1 MPVDFLTAEQ
11 EKRYGRYTAEPDP
24 DQLARYFHLD
34 DADRALV
41 AQRRGDHN
49 RLGFALQ
56 LGTLR
61 FLGTFLADPT
71 DVPPGAIVYVA
82 KQIGVQHPVCVV
94 RYKERPATHREHAGE
109 IQRVYGYRDFH
120 QPAALLPFLRWLY
133 ARAWIS
139 AERPG
144 VLFDLATARLAE
156 HKILLP
162 GVSVLARSVARTR
175 DRAANRLWKMLAQM
189 PDARQRERLESLLVV
204 PEGARQTPFDRL
216 RRGPTRISGPSLVSA
231 LQRLEEFRALD
242 VGDFDLPRIPPG
254 RLKALARFAA
264 ATGTP
269 NLGRMPPDR
278 QIATLLAFARHFEI
292 VAMDEALDVLDALL
306 TDVNTQA
313 KREGKKSRLRT
324 LGDLDIAAIHL
335 RIVSGIVVDE
345 TCDLMKLRQ
354 EIFARI
360 PKDQVIQAMSAV
372 DDLTRPPDDAFFP
385 ELIERYGR
393 VRRFLPSLLKKV
405 CFQATQA
412 GKPLLQALQFLRDL
426 EEQRKPEMSKAPLD
440 VVSSA
445 WKRVVI
451 GKDKQVDRAAYTLC
465 VLQQL
470 QERLRRRDIYVVR
483 SERWGDPRARLLQGA
498 AWETARPQVCRTL
511 QREVDA
517 EGELPMLSQ
526 HLEEAYQQTASRLS
540 VNMAVTITQQ
550 NGKSK
555 LTLSGLDKLDEPA
568 RLVHLRA
575 QVDALLPRVDLPD
588 LLLEIHQRTGFM
600 DEFIH
605 LTEGGTRLREMSTSV
620 CAALIAEAC
629 NIGLE
634 PLLRRDNPA
643 LSRDRLSWIQQNYF
657 RAETLTRANAR
668 LVEAQTHI
676 PLAQAWGGGEVAS
689 ADGLRF
695 VVPVRTVSAG
705 PNPKYFGVGKGITYY
720 NFTSNQFT
728 GFQGIVIPGTTHEA
742 PYILEGLLE
751 QQTVLRPMEIMA
763 DTAAYS
769 DVIFG
774 LFYLLG
780 YQFSPRLADI
790 GTTRFW
796 RIDKEANYGALNG
809 IARHRVNTR
818 LIRHN
823 WDDMLR
829 VAGSL
834 KLGTISASE
843 LIRSLLQSKRPSTLA
858 RALGELG
865 RINKTLYLLPYI
877 DDETYRRRILTQLNR
892 HEKRHSLA
900 REVFYGRRGEV
911 RQKYREGQEDQL
923 SALGLVVNAI
933 VLWNT
938 LYMESALNHLRQT
951 GVEVRDDDIARLW
964 PLGWE
969 HINFLGRYSFALSEL
984 VARGEMRP
992 LLFSELMALA

>member
-1 MPVDFLTAEQ
+1 MPVDFLTTEQ

-56 LGTLR
+56 LCTVR

-71 DVPPGAIVYVA
+71 EVPPGAVVYVA
-82 KQIGVQHPVCVV
+82 RQIGVKHPVCVV

-133 ARAWIS
+133 ARAWFS
-139 AERPG
+139 AERPS
-144 VLFDLATARLAE
+144 VLFDLATAWLAE
-156 HKILLP
+156 RKILLP
-162 GVSVLARSVARTR
+162 GVTVLARLVARVR
-175 DRAANRLWKMLAQM
+175 DHAANRLWKTLAQL
-189 PDARQRERLESLLVV
+189 PDASQRERLEALVTV
-204 PEGARQTPFDRL
+204 PEGARQTPLDRL
-216 RRGPTRISGPSLVSA
+216 RRGLSRVSGPALVSA
-231 LQRLEEFRALD
+231 LQRLQEIQGLG
-242 VGDFDLPRIPPG
+242 VGDLDLQRIPPG

-264 ATGTP
+264 ATWTP
-269 NLGRMPPDR
+269 NIGRMPEDR
-278 QIATLLAFARHFEI
+278 RIATLLAFARHFEI
-292 VAMDEALDVLDALL
+292 VALDEALDILDALL
-306 TDVNTQA
+306 TDLNTQA
-313 KREGKKSRLRT
+313 RREGQKGRLRT
-324 LGDLDIAAIHL
+324 LGDLDMAATHMRL
-335 RIVSGIVVDE
+335 VCGVVVDD
-345 TCDLMKLRQ
+345 TCDLLRLRQ
-354 EIFARI
+354 EIFA
-360 PKDQVIQAMSAV
+360 QVPREQVLQAIVTV
-372 DDLTRPPDDAFFP
+372 DEVTRPPDDAFYP
-385 ELIERYGR
+385 ELTERYGR
-393 VRRFLPSLLKKV
+393 VRRFLPTLLKRIA
-405 CFQATQA
+405 FQATQA
-412 GKPLLQALQFLRDL
+412 GQPLLKALQFLHTL
-426 EEQRKPEMSKAPLD
+426 ETQRKPDMSTAPLEL
-440 VVSSA
+440 VPPA
-445 WKRVVI
+445 WKRLVV
-451 GKDKQVDRAAYTLC
+451 GKDKQMDRAAYTLC

-470 QERLRRRDIYVVR
+470 QERLRRRDIYAAR
-483 SERWGDPRARLLQGA
+483 SERWGDPRAKLLQGA
-498 AWETARPQVCRTL
+498 AWESVRTQVCRTL
-511 QREVDA
+511 QREA
-517 EGELPMLSQ
+517 NGEVELNTLSEQ
-526 HLEEAYQQTASRLS
+526 LDEAYQRTASRLS
-540 VNMAVTITQQ
+540 TNTAVTITQQ
-550 NGKSK
+550 GGKPR
-555 LTLSGLDKLDEPA
+555 LILSGLDKLEEPPC
-568 RLVHLRA
+568 LLYLRA
-575 QVDALLPRVDLPD
+575 QVEALLPRVDLPE

-605 LTEGGTRLREMSTSV
+605 LTEGGTRIQEMSTSV
-620 CAALIAEAC
+620 CAGLIAEAC

-634 PLLRRDNPA
+634 PLIRKENPA
-643 LSRDRLSWIQQNYF
+643 LTRDRLSWVQQNYF

-676 PLAQAWGGGEVAS
+676 PLVQAWGGGEVAS

-695 VVPVRTVSAG
+695 VVPVRTVNAG

-720 NFTSNQFT
+720 NFSSNQFT

-751 QQTVLRPMEIMA
+751 QQTVLKPVEIMA

-790 GTTRFW
+790 GATRFW
-796 RIDKEANYGALNG
+796 RMDKEADYGALNG
-809 IARHRVNTR
+809 LARHRINTR
-818 LIRHN
+818 LTRNN
-823 WDDMLR
+823 WEDMLR

-843 LIRSLLQSKRPSTLA
+843 LIRSLLHSKRPSTLT

-877 DDETYRRRILTQLNR
+877 NDETYRRRILTQLNR
-892 HEKRHSLA
+892 HERRHNLA
-900 REVFYGRRGEV
+900 REVFHGRRGEV

-923 SALGLVVNAI
+923 STLGLVVNAI

-938 LYMESALNHLRQT
+938 LYLDAALNHLRQT
-951 GVEVRDDDIARLW
+951 GVEVREEDIARLW

-969 HINFLGRYSFALSEL
+969 HINFLGRFSFALSER
-984 VARGEMRP
+984 VARGEMHP
-992 LLFSELMALA
+992 LSLPDEIVA

>member
-120 QPAALLPFLRWLY
+120 QPAALLPFLRWALCP
-133 ARAWIS
+133 RLDIGRTPRCS
-139 AERPG
+139 LRPG
-144 VLFDLATARLAE
+144 NRPPGRTQNLASGCQRPGQIGRTYTRSRRQSSLEDAGADARCPAART
-156 HKILLP
+156 I
-162 GVSVLARSVARTR
+162 GVSAGRSRRSAPDPFRPLE
-175 DRAANRLWKMLAQM
+175 AADL
-189 PDARQRERLESLLVV
+189 P
-204 PEGARQTPFDRL
+204 
-216 RRGPTRISGPSLVSA
+216 VSA
-231 LQRLEEFRALD
+231 VPVWSARYNGLKSSVRWTWAILTCHVFR
-242 VGDFDLPRIPPG
+242 RG

-540 VNMAVTITQQ
+540 VNMAVTITPPKWQI
-550 NGKSK
+550 K
-555 LTLSGLDKLDEPA
+555 
-568 RLVHLRA
+568 
-575 QVDALLPRVDLPD
+575 
-588 LLLEIHQRTGFM
+588 
-600 DEFIH
+600 
-605 LTEGGTRLREMSTSV
+605 
-620 CAALIAEAC
+620 
-629 NIGLE
+629 
-634 PLLRRDNPA
+634 
-643 LSRDRLSWIQQNYF
+643 
-657 RAETLTRANAR
+657 
-668 LVEAQTHI
+668 TH
-676 PLAQAWGGGEVAS
+676 
-689 ADGLRF
+689 
-695 VVPVRTVSAG
+695 
-705 PNPKYFGVGKGITYY
+705 
-720 NFTSNQFT
+720 
-728 GFQGIVIPGTTHEA
+728 
-742 PYILEGLLE
+742 
-751 QQTVLRPMEIMA
+751 
-763 DTAAYS
+763 
-769 DVIFG
+769 
-774 LFYLLG
+774 
-780 YQFSPRLADI
+780 
-790 GTTRFW
+790 
-796 RIDKEANYGALNG
+796 
-809 IARHRVNTR
+809 
-818 LIRHN
+818 
-823 WDDMLR
+823 
-829 VAGSL
+829 
-834 KLGTISASE
+834 
-843 LIRSLLQSKRPSTLA
+843 
-858 RALGELG
+858 ALGAG
-865 RINKTLYLLPYI
+865 
-877 DDETYRRRILTQLNR
+877 
-892 HEKRHSLA
+892 
-900 REVFYGRRGEV
+900 
-911 RQKYREGQEDQL
+911 
-923 SALGLVVNAI
+923 
-933 VLWNT
+933 
-938 LYMESALNHLRQT
+938 
-951 GVEVRDDDIARLW
+951 
-964 PLGWE
+964 
-969 HINFLGRYSFALSEL
+969 
-984 VARGEMRP
+984 
-992 LLFSELMALA
+992 